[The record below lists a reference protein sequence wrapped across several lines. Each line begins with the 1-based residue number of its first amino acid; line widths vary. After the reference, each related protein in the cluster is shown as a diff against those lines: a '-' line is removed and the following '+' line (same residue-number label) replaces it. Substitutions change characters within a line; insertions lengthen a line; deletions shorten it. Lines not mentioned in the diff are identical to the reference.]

1 MMFSGLEQ
9 MGQAPFHTVF
19 IHGLVRDAQGRKMSK
34 SLGNGIDPLEVI
46 GRYGAD
52 ALRFTLSTGNSPG
65 NDMRFM
71 PEKVEASRNF
81 ANKLWNAARFL
92 LMNLEGHEAAP
103 GLPGTLTLDEKW
115 IISRYNS
122 LVSAVTENLEKF
134 ELGLAVQK
142 LYDFIW
148 DNYCDWTIELCKSRL
163 SGGDEAAAANA
174 RRVLLYVMQGLLK
187 LLHPFMPFITEE
199 IWQALPHE
207 GEALMVSAWP
217 VFDPALSFPEEE
229 KEMERLM
236 EAIRAVRNRR
246 AEMNVPPSRKA
257 QVYVETAFAST
268 FADGAPFMQR
278 LASASE
284 VLVGSGFDLPGAVS
298 IVTPDATIKIPMD
311 ELVDREAE
319 RARLQKERDGV
330 QKQLDGVLA
339 RLENKAFTDKA
350 PEAVVAGARE
360 NAARL
365 RDKLHLLEQSLAALS

>member
-1 MMFSGLEQ
+1 M
-9 MGQAPFHTVF
+9 
-19 IHGLVRDAQGRKMSK
+19 HGLVRDAQGRKMSK

-46 GRYGAD
+46 GQYGAD

-65 NDMRFM
+65 NDMRFTS
-71 PEKVEASRNF
+71 EKVEASRNF

-92 LMNLEGHEAAP
+92 LMNLEGHEVAF
-103 GLPGTLTLDEKW
+103 GLPDTLTLDEKW
-115 IISRYNS
+115 IVSRYNA
-122 LVSAVTENLEKF
+122 LVSAVTDNLDKF

-148 DNYCDWTIELCKSRL
+148 DSYCDWTIELSKSRL
-163 SGGDEAAAANA
+163 SGDDETAAGNA
-174 RRVLLYVMQGLLK
+174 RRVLLYIMQGLLK

-207 GEALMVSAWP
+207 GEALMISAWP
-217 VFDPALSFPEEE
+217 VNDPALSFPEEE

-236 EAIRAVRNRR
+236 EAIRAIRNRR

-257 QVYVETAFAST
+257 QVYVETAFIDT
-268 FADGAPFMQR
+268 FIGGAPFIQR
-278 LASASE
+278 LASASG
-284 VLVGSGFDLPGAVS
+284 VQVGGSFNLPGAVS

-311 ELVDREAE
+311 ELTDKEAE
-319 RARLQKERDGV
+319 RVRLQRERDNV
-330 QKQLDGVLA
+330 KKQLDGVLA
-339 RLENKAFTDKA
+339 RLENQAFIDKA

-365 RDKLHLLEQSLAALS
+365 QDKLNLLDQSLAALS